1 MDHQD
6 WNTITFK
13 NNKNSNNANKT
24 KLKNQNDPIKK
35 KMQLLDE
42 STDGRKIEKVSLNIC
57 KQIQQGR
64 SLRNMK
70 QIDLANKCNTNI
82 KIIQDYESG
91 KSVVDKQLENRIE
104 KALSIKLEK

>member
-13 NNKNSNNANKT
+13 NNKNNNNDNKN
-24 KLKNQNDPIKK
+24 KLKNQNDPLKK

-42 STDGRKIEKVSLNIC
+42 STDGCKIEKVNSNIC

-64 SLRNMK
+64 SLKNMK
-70 QIDLANKCNTNI
+70 QIDLANKCNTNV

-91 KSVVDKQLENRIE
+91 KSIVDKQLERKIQNALGIKFE
-104 KALSIKLEK
+104 K